1 MLIRGSDD
9 DPGRKGQRS
18 DDPDR
23 RSDSQCV
30 GGQAGND
37 RAGCVAQVAPETVHA
52 DCGVLASGEAG
63 SLRVGASTTPGIYLV
78 PEVLGRFRA
87 DLPWVNL
94 AFRIANSAEIQRALL
109 ANELDLGIAGPRF
122 DHDEL
127 FEVMLGKDRILA
139 IASPSLLGRIRRLR
153 IEDLARW
160 PLLARERGSGTQ
172 AAVAGALAKR
182 GARIPPAFE
191 LPLTRSSHPRCG
203 CWARRCVRVAPGCG
217 EHAAQPNRD

>member
-1 MLIRGSDD
+1 MPMSVIEEAAGARRKIRTT
-9 DPGRKGQRS
+9 
-18 DDPDR
+18 
-23 RSDSQCV
+23 
-30 GGQAGND
+30 GGA
-37 RAGCVAQVAPETVHA
+37 
-52 DCGVLASGEAG
+52 EA
-63 SLRVGASTTPGIYLV
+63 
-78 PEVLGRFRA
+78 
-87 DLPWVNL
+87 
-94 AFRIANSAEIQRALL
+94 
-109 ANELDLGIAGPRF
+109 
-122 DHDEL
+122 
-127 FEVMLGKDRILA
+127 A